1 MIVVFYQLVTIPFKF
16 PYLFFLF
23 TQSFLLFLVLCYLVF
38 QHFFEFIHYIREHG
52 GSQLHGCVFC
62 RVFLYNGLIH
72 LLQKDANL
80 IQQPCTVLFDCLAPD
95 KSIFVGLGLN
105 LGAVDILHVKTDE
118 TLVGKDKNQLR
129 EDVVYFLLYTVT
141 ETVDG
146 YEIRM
151 LMTGK
156 PDIMDITQ
164 KKLLYF
170 TTGIDIIHISVDNY
184 LEHHFGMIS

>member
-1 MIVVFYQLVTIPFKF
+1 M
-16 PYLFFLF
+16 
-23 TQSFLLFLVLCYLVF
+23 F
-38 QHFFEFIHYIREHG
+38 QHFFEFIHYVREHG

-80 IQQPCTVLFDCLAPD
+80 IQQPCTVLFDCLTPD
-95 KSIFVGLGLN
+95 KSIFVSLGLN

-129 EDVVYFLLYTVT
+129 EDVVYLLFHTVT

-156 PDIMDITQ
+156 PDIMDVTQ
-164 KKLLYF
+164 KKLLDF
-170 TTGIDIIHISVDNY
+170 TAGIDIVHVSVDND
-184 LEHHFGMIS
+184 LEHHLRMIG